1 VSRLLNS
8 LGGHTSRRVRIVV
21 WQTWVQRSRSH
32 PERGDLTS
40 ATHALST
47 GKSSC
52 RLRPCSVNR
61 CSLVHRGEPL
71 LTCFAENIDH
81 TPKPH
86 PSAPNGL
93 MPSGGNSKSTYFND
107 SSIEPE
113 EGVFFS
119 RSQLS
124 PRFRYTLARSNEND
138 QVNSGGAEIVF

>member
-1 VSRLLNS
+1 
-8 LGGHTSRRVRIVV
+8 
-21 WQTWVQRSRSH
+21 
-32 PERGDLTS
+32 
-40 ATHALST
+40 
-47 GKSSC
+47 
-52 RLRPCSVNR
+52 
-61 CSLVHRGEPL
+61 
-71 LTCFAENIDH
+71 
-81 TPKPH
+81 
-86 PSAPNGL
+86 